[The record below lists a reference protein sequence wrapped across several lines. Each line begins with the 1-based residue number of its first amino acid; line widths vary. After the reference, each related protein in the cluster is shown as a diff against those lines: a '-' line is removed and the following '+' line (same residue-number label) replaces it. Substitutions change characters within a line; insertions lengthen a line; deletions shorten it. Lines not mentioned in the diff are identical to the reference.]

1 MAKKKI
7 LIGNIKG
14 PQGNPGPQGD
24 PGIQGPQ
31 GAVGPTGNQG
41 AQGIRGSN
49 WYTGT
54 TVTGTNTS
62 DTVFKDSGIQN
73 ALANDLYLNTSDSN
87 VYKCTVA
94 GDPTTAKWIY
104 IGNIKGLK
112 GDPGPTG
119 AKGADG
125 KDGAD
130 GAVGPKGDPGKDGVA
145 DTTFDPLTELTA
157 LVSGESFNLIL
168 GKLASAVEEVIK
180 YRDAFQKLTM
190 TGELNDTIT
199 DSSGEVLLDSSGNEL
214 LSRTLFIRKSDN

>member
-1 MAKKKI
+1 MAIKRI

-14 PQGNPGPQGD
+14 PQGNPGPQG
-24 PGIQGPQ
+24 PQ
-31 GAVGPTGNQG
+31 GAVGPTGSQG

-73 ALANDLYLNTSDSN
+73 ALVNDLYLNTSNSN
-87 VYKCTVA
+87 IYKCTVA
-94 GDPTTAKWIY
+94 GNPSAAKWVY
-104 IGNIKGLK
+104 VGNIKGLK
-112 GDPGPTG
+112 GDPGPVG

-125 KDGAD
+125 KNGID

-145 DTTFDPLTELTA
+145 DTTFDPLTQVTA
-157 LVSGESFNLIL
+157 LISGESFNLIL
-168 GKLASAVEEVIK
+168 GKLATAVNEVIK
-180 YRDAFQKLTM
+180 YKDAFEKLAI

-199 DSSGEVLLDSSGNEL
+199 DSNGKVLLDSSGKEL
-214 LSRTLFIRKSDN
+214 LSRTIFIRKSDN

>member
-14 PQGNPGPQGD
+14 PQGNPGPQG
-24 PGIQGPQ
+24 PQ
-31 GAVGPTGNQG
+31 GAVGPTGSQG

-54 TVTGTNTS
+54 IVTGTNTS

-73 ALANDLYLNTSDSN
+73 ALVNDLYLNTSNSN
-87 VYKCTVA
+87 IYKCTVA
-94 GDPTTAKWIY
+94 GNPSAAKWVY
-104 IGNIKGLK
+104 VGNIKGLK
-112 GDPGPTG
+112 GDPGPVG

-125 KDGAD
+125 KNGID

-145 DTTFDPLTELTA
+145 DTTFDPLTQVTA
-157 LVSGESFNLIL
+157 LISGESFNLIL
-168 GKLASAVEEVIK
+168 GKLATAVNEVIK
-180 YRDAFQKLTM
+180 YKDAFEKLAI

-199 DSSGEVLLDSSGNEL
+199 DSNGKVLLDSSGKEL
-214 LSRTLFIRKSDN
+214 LSRIIFIRKSDN

>member
-1 MAKKKI
+1 MARKRI

-31 GAVGPTGNQG
+31 GAVGPK
-41 AQGIRGSN
+41 GSRSEERSL
-49 WYTGT
+49 GT
-54 TVTGTNTS
+54 HCKTRTTPTHTNTT
-62 DTVFKDSGIQN
+62 DTASKDSGIQN
-73 ALANDLYLNTSDSN
+73 ALVNDLYLNTSNSN
-87 VYKCTVA
+87 IYKCTVA
-94 GDPTTAKWIY
+94 GNPSAAKWVY
-104 IGNIKGLK
+104 VGNIKGLK
-112 GDPGPTG
+112 GDPGPVG

-125 KDGAD
+125 KNGID